1 MELPPPTLP
10 KGVVT
15 LGQALQGTLQEIEAA
30 YLQRITEQVKR

>member
-1 MELPPPTLP
+1 MEVPPPTLP

-30 YLQRITEQVKR
+30 YLQRTSEEVKR